1 MSTNTQNNYKIFLSK
16 KEISKLKNLAD
27 TYQNFF
33 PKQKD
38 ALSTLVREII
48 LKTATALKDLKYI
61 ISVDIANMLDTP
73 MFSELNNKLED
84 NDLYEEF
91 NSFFKQL
98 LQVYEIRKT
107 IDHNTITE
115 ETISFRSTKETKDEL
130 ENIIQMNLKISN
142 NHIFTDLVKYF
153 LHLTPFKQYD
163 IMFWDIRRR
172 LFNLIQ
178 NNKKETI
185 ILNINNEKIKPFSI
199 INPETEEDYFS
210 LMGINIYTNKITI
223 IPLNEIISLSEC
235 ERTNYFD
242 KEELYN
248 LSLYFDY
255 STKLGE
261 FVFKIIDESFDKNNF
276 FNKYP
281 NYVLKSNDVYSLWI
295 RPSEFLNIEDNI
307 KNQIEILK
315 YPKRYEKF
323 QNLI

>member
-1 MSTNTQNNYKIFLSK
+1 
-16 KEISKLKNLAD
+16 
-27 TYQNFF
+27 
-33 PKQKD
+33 
-38 ALSTLVREII
+38 
-48 LKTATALKDLKYI
+48 
-61 ISVDIANMLDTP
+61 
-73 MFSELNNKLED
+73 
-84 NDLYEEF
+84 
-91 NSFFKQL
+91 
-98 LQVYEIRKT
+98 
-107 IDHNTITE
+107 
-115 ETISFRSTKETKDEL
+115 
-130 ENIIQMNLKISN
+130 
-142 NHIFTDLVKYF
+142 
-153 LHLTPFKQYD
+153 
-163 IMFWDIRRR
+163 
-172 LFNLIQ
+172 
-178 NNKKETI
+178 
-185 ILNINNEKIKPFSI
+185 
-199 INPETEEDYFS
+199 
-210 LMGINIYTNKITI
+210 MGINVYTNKITI